1 MQRVMSGLAMLRR
14 FGQTLGPYLM
24 LEILLPGGTLLA
36 LLLFLYRRR
45 QFDIESILSRALAAM
60 TRDLASMVGE
70 GIFALR
76 PCYLPPWQAFHPPAG
91 DRSRLVGELNACR
104 ASVSQCG
111 IWTPSYDS
119 ASAAASNGQACGNEE
134 TCPMTRRPGPS
145 TSLRACPELREGM
158 NSGRGPIGVFNRGSR
173 PPASAGAGCA
183 GMTGT
188 CIRSDRETVSKAFHH
203 DQE

>member
-76 PCYLPPWQAFHPPAG
+76 PCYLPPWRAFHPPAG
-91 DRSRLVGELNACR
+91 DRSGLVGELNACR
-104 ASVSQCG
+104 ARVSQCG

-119 ASAAASNGQACGNEE
+119 ASAAASKRAS
-134 TCPMTRRPGPS
+134 MWKRRDVPHDSSPRPFDFAQ
-145 TSLRACPELREGM
+145 SLP
-158 NSGRGPIGVFNRGSR
+158 
-173 PPASAGAGCA
+173 
-183 GMTGT
+183 
-188 CIRSDRETVSKAFHH
+188 
-203 DQE
+203 

>member
-91 DRSRLVGELNACR
+91 DRSGLVGELNACR
-104 ASVSQCG
+104 ARVSQCG
-111 IWTPSYDS
+111 IWTTSYDS
-119 ASAAASNGQACGNEE
+119 ASAAASKRAS
-134 TCPMTRRPGPS
+134 MWKRRDVPHDSSPRPFDFAQ
-145 TSLRACPELREGM
+145 SLP
-158 NSGRGPIGVFNRGSR
+158 
-173 PPASAGAGCA
+173 
-183 GMTGT
+183 
-188 CIRSDRETVSKAFHH
+188 
-203 DQE
+203 